1 MNHIIKKIYPVTG
14 MHCAVCAKNVEK
26 ALSKQEGVL
35 EANVNLAANTVTVKY
50 EDTQTAQSLQN
61 AVRKIGFDLIIDTEH
76 PEKEAE
82 EIENE
87 HYRKM
92 KQKTINAW
100 VFALPVAILG
110 MFFMHFP
117 GISYILLLL
126 SLPVFYFGRSFYISA
141 WKQLKQKSSNMDTL
155 VALSTSI
162 AFLFSLFNTFFPE
175 FWIERGLEPHVYY
188 EASTMIIA
196 FVLTG
201 KLMEEKAKGKTSS
214 AIRKLMGLQPQTAR
228 VLRNGKEEETEIAL
242 LQKGDLISV
251 RPGEKIPVD
260 GSVTDGDSFIDESMI
275 SGEPIP
281 VEKKAGDKVLAGT
294 INQTGAFILCAEK
307 VGSATVLAQIIR
319 MVQEAQGS
327 KAPVQRMVDKVTA
340 IFACRRQP
348 LFLPRSVI
356 GRLGLSDSLP
366 LRFRLGNTYRTDG
379 RNRKRSQRPHPY

>member
-1 MNHIIKKIYPVTG
+1 MNHIIKKTYPVTG

-26 ALSKQEGVL
+26 ALSKQEGVH
-35 EANVNLAANTVTVKY
+35 EANVNLAANTVTIEY
-50 EDTQTAQSLQN
+50 EDIQTPQSLQN
-61 AVRKIGFDLIIDTEH
+61 AVRKIGFDLIIDSES
-76 PEKEAE
+76 PEKELE
-82 EIENE
+82 IIENE
-87 HYRKM
+87 QYQEM
-92 KQKTINAW
+92 KRKTINAW

-117 GISYILLLL
+117 GISYILLVI
-126 SLPVFYFGRSFYISA
+126 SLPVFYFGRNFYINA

-162 AFLFSLFNTFFPE
+162 AFLFSLFNTFFPQ

-228 VLRNGKEEETEIAL
+228 VIRNGKEEEIRIAL
-242 LQKGDLISV
+242 LQIGDLISV
-251 RPGEKIPVD
+251 HPGEKIPVD
-260 GSVTDGDSFIDESMI
+260 GSVTKGNSFIDESMI

-281 VEKKAGDKVLAGT
+281 VEKKPGDKVLAGT

-327 KAPVQRMVDKVTA
+327 KAPVQRMVDKVTS
-340 IFACRRQP
+340 IFVP
-348 LFLPRSVI
+348 TVI
-356 GRLGLSDSLP
+356 ALSIISDL
-366 LRFRLGNTYRTDG
+366 
-379 RNRKRSQRPHPY
+379 